1 MREYPLSWTLS
12 KHAEGIGSTG
22 WDWQNRCSRW
32 VGFDFD
38 SITSHAAGIGVTE
51 DDLRKIRQATEALPY
66 VETRRS
72 TGGSGLHCYVY
83 LDEIPAANHTEHA
96 ALARA
101 VLSLMSTAAGFD
113 FAAQVDVCGGN
124 MWVWHRKITA
134 AGSGL
139 RLLQP
144 ASQTLKAEDL
154 PANWRDHLDV
164 VCHRRAK
171 IRLPE
176 LDARHQTEFAEL
188 AGKHQLRLDEQH
200 KAIIAAL
207 SRTGYSTIWVADH
220 GLLQT
225 HTRALQTILED
236 PKIRAELHL
245 RGIFRTI
252 STGSDPRTCNC
263 FAFPLPDGG
272 WHVYRFSPG
281 VPETSTWTQD
291 GRGWTSCYFNVSPT
305 LHTAALDRG
314 GLENVR
320 EGFLLLFDVRCRCA
334 NGPRSGLPSLTAR
347 GIRTVARG
355 VVRRDERKAQ
365 RRRSATT

>member
-1 MREYPLSWTLS
+1 MKGDLAAKVAEHLPGLEVQINVSMDGGEPVEGRRHTYTDGREEWFNIRIPKHASTEPTWREYPLSWTLL

-83 LDEIPAANHTEHA
+83 LDEIPTANHTEHA

-134 AGSGL
+134 AGRVCSYCSRPVRSL
-139 RLLQP
+139 E
-144 ASQTLKAEDL
+144 AEDL

-171 IRLPE
+171 IRLP
-176 LDARHQTEFAEL
+176 DWTPGTKQS
-188 AGKHQLRLDEQH
+188 
-200 KAIIAAL
+200 
-207 SRTGYSTIWVADH
+207 SRS
-220 GLLQT
+220 
-225 HTRALQTILED
+225 
-236 PKIRAELHL
+236 
-245 RGIFRTI
+245 
-252 STGSDPRTCNC
+252 
-263 FAFPLPDGG
+263 
-272 WHVYRFSPG
+272 
-281 VPETSTWTQD
+281 
-291 GRGWTSCYFNVSPT
+291 
-305 LHTAALDRG
+305 
-314 GLENVR
+314 
-320 EGFLLLFDVRCRCA
+320 
-334 NGPRSGLPSLTAR
+334 
-347 GIRTVARG
+347 
-355 VVRRDERKAQ
+355 
-365 RRRSATT
+365 